1 MCKQLKEKLL
11 QALMDNMGSVIDTLD
26 EHAKSIKEL
35 EQRISQLSANGSGA
49 ERNKN
54 IEFSMGSAAPGDR
67 DRYDAANGIYYKF
80 LDSEHPGTYIIA
92 ILKSP
97 CEKGKMVMC
106 YAFLIHES
114 NNVETLYVADD
125 TLPMPYSDYS
135 MGFCNLIGRYA
146 SLHLQGTYKMA
157 TLTMEDVKHING
169 YIRKVGYTVD
179 FRAEICNIP
188 SYYSVSA
195 RLTRPLFKRHKH
207 RHGKQGNK

>member
-35 EQRISQLSANGSGA
+35 EQRINMLSVKGSGA
-49 ERNKN
+49 ERNKH
-54 IEFSMGSAAPGDR
+54 IEFSMGSAALGDR

-97 CEKGKMVMC
+97 CEKGKTVMC
-106 YAFLIHES
+106 YAFLVHES
-114 NNVETLYVADD
+114 NNIDTLYVADD
-125 TLPMPYSDYS
+125 TLSIPYSDYS

-146 SLHLQGTYKMA
+146 SLRLRETYKMA

-169 YIRKVGYTVD
+169 YIKKGGLY
-179 FRAEICNIP
+179 
-188 SYYSVSA
+188 
-195 RLTRPLFKRHKH
+195 
-207 RHGKQGNK
+207 GKI

>member
-35 EQRISQLSANGSGA
+35 EQRINKLSVKGSGA
-49 ERNKN
+49 ERNKH
-54 IEFSMGSAAPGDR
+54 IEFSMGSAALGDR

-97 CEKGKMVMC
+97 CEKGKTVMC
-106 YAFLIHES
+106 YAFLVHES
-114 NNVETLYVADD
+114 NNIDNLYVADD
-125 TLPMPYSDYS
+125 TLSIPYSEYS
-135 MGFCNLIGRYA
+135 MGFCNLIGRHA
-146 SLHLQGTYKMA
+146 SLRLRETYKMA

-169 YIRKVGYTVD
+169 YIKKVGYTVR
-179 FRAEICNIP
+179 FKAEVFNTP

-195 RLTRPLFKRHKH
+195 RLTRPLFKTHKY
-207 RHGKQGNK
+207 RHGKQRNK

>member
-1 MCKQLKEKLL
+1 
-11 QALMDNMGSVIDTLD
+11 MDNMGSVIDTLD

-35 EQRISQLSANGSGA
+35 EQRINKLSAKGSGA
-49 ERNKN
+49 ERNKH
-54 IEFSMGSAAPGDR
+54 IEFSMGSAALGDR

-92 ILKSP
+92 ILKSS
-97 CEKGKMVMC
+97 CEKGKTVMC
-106 YAFLIHES
+106 YAFLVHES
-114 NNVETLYVADD
+114 NNIDTLYVADD

-135 MGFCNLIGRYA
+135 MDFCNLIGRYA
-146 SLHLQGTYKMA
+146 SLYLRGTYKMA

-169 YIRKVGYTVD
+169 YIKKVGYTVR
-179 FRAEICNIP
+179 FKAEVFNTP

>member
-35 EQRISQLSANGSGA
+35 EQRINKLSVKGSGA
-49 ERNKN
+49 ERNKH
-54 IEFSMGSAAPGDR
+54 IEFSMGSAALGDR

-97 CEKGKMVMC
+97 CEKGKTVMC
-106 YAFLIHES
+106 YAFLVHES
-114 NNVETLYVADD
+114 NNIDTLYVADD
-125 TLPMPYSDYS
+125 TLSISYSDYS
-135 MGFCNLIGRYA
+135 MGFCNLIGRHA
-146 SLHLQGTYKMA
+146 SLRLRETYKMA

-169 YIRKVGYTVD
+169 YIKKVGYTVR
-179 FRAEICNIP
+179 FKAEVFNTP

-195 RLTRPLFKRHKH
+195 RLTRPLFKTHKY
-207 RHGKQGNK
+207 RHGKQRNK

>member
-35 EQRISQLSANGSGA
+35 EQRISQLSAKGSGA
-49 ERNKN
+49 ERNKH
-54 IEFSMGSAAPGDR
+54 IEFSMGSAALGDR

-97 CEKGKMVMC
+97 CEKGKTVMC

-114 NNVETLYVADD
+114 NNID
-125 TLPMPYSDYS
+125 TLS
-135 MGFCNLIGRYA
+135 MWQTILCRY
-146 SLHLQGTYKMA
+146 
-157 TLTMEDVKHING
+157 HIAI
-169 YIRKVGYTVD
+169 IRWVSVILSAGMRLCIYEGHTKW
-179 FRAEICNIP
+179 RP
-188 SYYSVSA
+188 S
-195 RLTRPLFKRHKH
+195 RWRM
-207 RHGKQGNK
+207 

>member
-26 EHAKSIKEL
+26 EHVKSIKEL

-67 DRYDAANGIYYKF
+67 DLYDAANGIYYKF

-106 YAFLIHES
+106 YAFFDTR
-114 NNVETLYVADD
+114 VEQ
-125 TLPMPYSDYS
+125 
-135 MGFCNLIGRYA
+135 R
-146 SLHLQGTYKMA
+146 
-157 TLTMEDVKHING
+157 
-169 YIRKVGYTVD
+169 
-179 FRAEICNIP
+179 
-188 SYYSVSA
+188 
-195 RLTRPLFKRHKH
+195 
-207 RHGKQGNK
+207 

>member
-11 QALMDNMGSVIDTLD
+11 QALMDYMGSVIDTLD

-157 TLTMEDVKHING
+157 ILTMEDVKHING

>member
-1 MCKQLKEKLL
+1 MCKKLKEKLL
-11 QALMDNMGSVIDTLD
+11 QELMDNMGSVIDTID

-35 EQRISQLSANGSGA
+35 EQRINKLSAKGSGA
-49 ERNKN
+49 ERNKH
-54 IEFSMGSAAPGDR
+54 IEFSMGSAALGDR

-92 ILKSP
+92 ILKSS
-97 CEKGKMVMC
+97 CEKGKTVMC
-106 YAFLIHES
+106 YAFLVHES
-114 NNVETLYVADD
+114 NNIDTLYVADD

-146 SLHLQGTYKMA
+146 SLHLRETYKMA

-169 YIRKVGYTVD
+169 YIKKVGYTV
-179 FRAEICNIP
+179 RYKAEVFNTP

-195 RLTRPLFKRHKH
+195 RLTRPLFKRHKY
-207 RHGKQGNK
+207 RHGKQRNK

>member
-54 IEFSMGSAAPGDR
+54 IEFSMGSAA
-67 DRYDAANGIYYKF
+67 NGIYYKF

-114 NNVETLYVADD
+114 NNVETLYLADD

-135 MGFCNLIGRYA
+135 MGFFNLIGRYA
-146 SLHLQGTYKMA
+146 
-157 TLTMEDVKHING
+157 
-169 YIRKVGYTVD
+169 
-179 FRAEICNIP
+179 
-188 SYYSVSA
+188 
-195 RLTRPLFKRHKH
+195 LFCLR
-207 RHGKQGNK
+207 

>member
-35 EQRISQLSANGSGA
+35 EQRINKLSVKGSGA
-49 ERNKN
+49 ERNKH
-54 IEFSMGSAAPGDR
+54 IEFSMGSAALGDR

-97 CEKGKMVMC
+97 CEKGKTVMC
-106 YAFLIHES
+106 YAFLVHES
-114 NNVETLYVADD
+114 NNIDTLYVADD
-125 TLPMPYSDYS
+125 TLSIPYSDYS

-146 SLHLQGTYKMA
+146 SLRLRETYKMA

-169 YIRKVGYTVD
+169 YIKKVGYTVR
-179 FRAEICNIP
+179 FKAEVSNTP
-188 SYYSVSA
+188 SFYSVSV
-195 RLTRPLFKRHKH
+195 RLTRPLFKTHKY
-207 RHGKQGNK
+207 RHGKQRNK

>member
-35 EQRISQLSANGSGA
+35 ESRISQLSAKGSGA

-54 IEFSMGSAAPGDR
+54 IEFSMGSAAHGDR
-67 DRYDAANGIYYKF
+67 DLYDAANGIYYKF

-146 SLHLQGTYKMA
+146 LLPLRGAYKMA